1 MLYLRKL
8 TSLTLLLVASV
19 AHGQL
24 SVDVKPVKIVQ
35 TITPHIVSQVTT
47 ETGEAIGAPVETK
60 GTPVVKPGAP
70 SVLLFLKT
78 ERPIGELLVKIKCKT
93 AEAVMVEPGVYSVSK
108 PGTHELDV
116 NVIGQNPLTWDD
128 MAVTVTVGNAPEPEP
143 DPDNPD
149 PDNPDPPGPSP
160 DVPADDFDNL
170 GQRIDAAAD
179 AANLQVDK
187 RQRVAEIYRDVAN
200 RMGGFEFKRSSDAA
214 KVIEDGV
221 AALRLGSEW
230 TPVLDIAAQ
239 DAGKRG
245 SMTWDQIIAW
255 YTAVAEGLE
264 G

>member
-1 MLYLRKL
+1 MLYLKKL
-8 TSLTLLLVASV
+8 TSLALLLVASV

-47 ETGEAIGAPVETK
+47 ETGEAIGAPVETT
-60 GTPVVKPGAP
+60 GTPVTKPGAP

-128 MAVTVTVGNAPEPEP
+128 ETVVVTVGNAPEPEP
-143 DPDNPD
+143 DPDK
-149 PDNPDPPGPSP
+149 PDPPGPKP
-160 DVPADDFDNL
+160 NVPEDDFDNL

-187 RQRVAEIYRDVAN
+187 RQRVAEVYRNVAGG
-200 RMGGFEFKRSSDAA
+200 MLGFEFKRASDAA
-214 KVIEDGV
+214 KAVTDGV
-221 AALRLGSEW
+221 AALRLGAEW
-230 TPVLDIAAQ
+230 QPVMDIAAK
-239 DAGKRG
+239 DAEKRG
-245 SMTWDQIIAW
+245 AMTWDQIIAW
-255 YTAVAEGLE
+255 YLAIAAGLE

>member
-1 MLYLRKL
+1 MLYPKKL
-8 TSLTLLLVASV
+8 TSLALLLIASV

-47 ETGEAIGAPVETK
+47 ESGEAIGAPVETT

-143 DPDNPD
+143 DPDKPE
-149 PDNPDPPGPSP
+149 PPGPKP

-200 RMGGFEFKRSSDAA
+200 RMRGFEFKLSRDAA
-214 KVIEDGV
+214 KVIEDSV

-230 TPVLDIAAQ
+230 TPVLDIATK

-255 YTAVAEGLE
+255 YMAIAAGLE